1 MLPYDEIPT
10 SPCILDGTERLVD
23 SLIHD
28 KIDFDD
34 IVTAENLVTIGV
46 QQSSVRHGTDIPI
59 RHRNQ
64 AFLTPMSA
72 ASLDKAGS
80 SRRSP
85 RYDSRTSSIYVKGN
99 TPLPINTETEADLV
113 IRECFVLA
121 NS

>member
-85 RYDSRTSSIYVKGN
+85 LYDSRTSSIYVKREHSVADEN
-99 TPLPINTETEADLV
+99 TNGDCLV
-113 IRECFVLA
+113 IRE
-121 NS
+121 